1 MLNRGTQSPG
11 RWLPAL
17 GVVVALIT
25 GCGGANVI
33 GPSNQLEVNSVTD
46 NFQFQVSNLA
56 NVTQTLNYSWTNT
69 GTQAV
74 VDISPAITA
83 GSAML
88 TVTDA
93 DGTVVYQED
102 LADDMDG
109 DTSVGV
115 AGDWSIDLQL
125 DGVDGTF
132 NFRVQRK

>member
-1 MLNRGTQSPG
+1 MLHHVKQSI
-11 RWLPAL
+11 RRRVLVVPAL
-17 GVVVALIT
+17 MIA
-25 GCGGANVI
+25 CGGANVI
-33 GPSNQLEVNSVTD
+33 GPSNQLEVNSATD
-46 NFQFQVSNLA
+46 NFQFQVSNLE

-74 VDISPAITA
+74 VDISPGMTA

-88 TVTDA
+88 TITDA
-93 DGTVVYQED
+93 DGTVVYQAD

-125 DGVDGTF
+125 DGVDGTL
-132 NFRVQRK
+132 NFRVQRKT